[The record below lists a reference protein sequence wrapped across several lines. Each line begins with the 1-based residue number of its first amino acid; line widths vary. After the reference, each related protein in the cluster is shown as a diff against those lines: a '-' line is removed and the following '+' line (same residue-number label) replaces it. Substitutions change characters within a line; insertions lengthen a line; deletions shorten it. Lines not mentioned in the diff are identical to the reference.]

1 MLVPQTDVDVQTR
14 TNGDLVL
21 KIEPLVRLAQPSD
34 IYLAREV
41 GRKRG
46 GNPLKEVLN
55 RVEVKLAER
64 CAHQGVLIVT
74 EALDTPAEFKGIF
87 SFDPRRIV
95 AQLN

>member
-1 MLVPQTDVDVQTR
+1 MLVPQTDGDVQIR
-14 TNGDLVL
+14 ANGERVL
-21 KIEPLVRLAQPSD
+21 KIQRLIRLAQPSD
-34 IYLAREV
+34 IYLAGKV

-46 GNPLKEVLN
+46 GDPLKEVLN